1 MTFTRVKSRVP
12 FLYRAHSISWRQKKD
27 YIIKGLGYHV
37 REVRFYP
44 IGGGNPGKI
53 FKEKEETKTILKL

>member
-12 FLYRAHSISWRQKKD
+12 FLYGAHSISWRQEKG

-37 REVRFYP
+37 REVGFYP
-44 IGGGNPGKI
+44 IGGRNPWKN
-53 FKEKEETKTILKL
+53 FKEREKTKSILKL